1 MSPGPFLRTY
11 PALDVTWPSRSESS
25 DDEQAGLV
33 MAALDDEGPAA
44 AEPITHG
51 LRVFFPTSAARGRAA
66 LKLADADLP
75 VTCGAVD
82 VPDDDWAERSQ
93 AGLDPIVVGDV
104 MVAAP
109 NVDPGL
115 FPGPIIRIQPSMGF
129 GTGHHAST
137 RLMLDLL
144 QKQALSGRSVLDV
157 GTGSGVLALAARV
170 LGAGRV
176 VAIDVDPDAL
186 ASAQLNCDLN
196 KEGQI
201 TLLEADVA
209 SATGSLGRTFDLVLA
224 NLTGSTITRYASE
237 LARLGAPDGRLIV
250 GGFQDEEAPV
260 VSAALDAAGW
270 IFEDRSDEDG
280 WTAIVTIPRPSTAR

>member
-1 MSPGPFLRTY
+1 MRTY
-11 PALDVTWPSRSESS
+11 PALDVTWPSRSEAS

-33 MAALDDEGPAA
+33 MAAIDEEGPTA
-44 AEPITHG
+44 AEPIAHG
-51 LRVFFPTSAARGRAA
+51 LRVFFTTPAARGRAA
-66 LKLADADLP
+66 LKVAGADLP
-75 VTCGAVD
+75 VTCCAVNI
-82 VPDDDWAERSQ
+82 PDDDWAERSQ

-104 MVAAP
+104 MVASP
-109 NVDPGL
+109 EVNPGL
-115 FPGPIIRIQPSMGF
+115 FPGPVIRIQPSMGF

-144 QKQALSGRSVLDV
+144 QRQALSGRSVLDV

-176 VAIDVDPDAL
+176 VGLDVDPDAL
-186 ASAQLNCDLN
+186 ASAQQNCALN
-196 KEGQI
+196 KESQI

-209 SATGSLGRTFDLVLA
+209 SAPGSLGRTFDLVLA
-224 NLTGSTITRYASE
+224 NLTGATIIRYAGE

-250 GGFQDEEAPV
+250 GGFQDEEGPA

-270 IFEDRSDEDG
+270 TFEDRADEDG
-280 WTAIVTIPRPSTAR
+280 WTAIVTIPRTSRAR

>member
-1 MSPGPFLRTY
+1 M
-11 PALDVTWPSRSESS
+11 AVI
-25 DDEQAGLV
+25 DDEA
-33 MAALDDEGPAA
+33 PTA
-44 AEPITHG
+44 AEFITHG
-51 LRVFFPTSAARGRAA
+51 LRVFFPTTTARGRAA
-66 LKLADADLP
+66 LKVAAADLP
-75 VTCGAVD
+75 VTCAAIN

-93 AGLDPIVVGDV
+93 AGLDPIVVGDL

-109 NVDPGL
+109 DVNPGF
-115 FPGPIIRIQPSMGF
+115 FPGPVIRIEPSMGF

-144 QKQALSGRSVLDV
+144 QKQALSGRSVMDV

-186 ASAQLNCDLN
+186 VSAQRNCDLN
-196 KEGQI
+196 KERQI

-209 SATGSLGRTFDLVLA
+209 SAPGSLGRTFDVVLA
-224 NLTGSTITRYASE
+224 NLTGATIMRYAGE
-237 LARLGAPDGRLIV
+237 LARLAAPDGRLIV
-250 GGFQDEEAPV
+250 GGFQDEEGPA

-270 IFEDRSDEDG
+270 TFEDRSDEDG
-280 WTAIVTIPRPSTAR
+280 WTAIVTIPRKSTAR

>member
-1 MSPGPFLRTY
+1 
-11 PALDVTWPSRSESS
+11 
-25 DDEQAGLV
+25 
-33 MAALDDEGPAA
+33 MAAIDEDGPTA
-44 AEPITHG
+44 AEPITQG
-51 LRVFFPTSAARGRAA
+51 LRVFFTTPAARGRAA
-66 LKLADADLP
+66 LRVADAGLP

-93 AGLDPIVVGDV
+93 AGLDPIVVGDL

-109 NVDPGL
+109 GVDPGR
-115 FPGPIIRIQPSMGF
+115 FAGPVIRIQPSMGF

-144 QKQALSGRSVLDV
+144 QRQTLADRSVLDV

-196 KEGQI
+196 NEGQI

-209 SATGSLGRTFDLVLA
+209 SAPGSLGRTFDLVLA
-224 NLTGSTITRYASE
+224 NLTGSTITRYVSE
-237 LARLGAPDGRLIV
+237 LVRLGASDGRLIV
-250 GGFQDEEAPV
+250 GGFQDEEVPA

-270 IFEDRSDEDG
+270 TLEDRSDEDG
-280 WTAIVTIPRPSTAR
+280 WTAIVTIPRTSTTR

>member
-1 MSPGPFLRTY
+1 MRIY
-11 PALDVTWPSRSESS
+11 PAIDITWTSRSESS

-33 MAALDDEGPAA
+33 MAAIDEEGPTA

-51 LRVFFPTSAARGRAA
+51 VRVFFPTPAARGRAA
-66 LKLADADLP
+66 LKLAGADLP
-75 VTCGAVD
+75 VTRGAVD
-82 VPDDDWAERSQ
+82 APDDWAERSQ
-93 AGLDPIVVGDV
+93 AGLEPIVVGGS

-109 NVDPGL
+109 DVNPGL
-115 FPGPIIRIQPSMGF
+115 FLGPVIRIQPSMGF

-144 QKQALSGRSVLDV
+144 QRQALAGRSVLDV
-157 GTGSGVLALAARV
+157 GTGSGTALAARV

-186 ASAQLNCDLN
+186 ASAQLNCTLN
-196 KEGQI
+196 KAGQI

-224 NLTGSTITRYASE
+224 NLTG
-237 LARLGAPDGRLIV
+237 
-250 GGFQDEEAPV
+250 
-260 VSAALDAAGW
+260 
-270 IFEDRSDEDG
+270 
-280 WTAIVTIPRPSTAR
+280 RPSRATPVSSLPRRAGRASHRRRLSG